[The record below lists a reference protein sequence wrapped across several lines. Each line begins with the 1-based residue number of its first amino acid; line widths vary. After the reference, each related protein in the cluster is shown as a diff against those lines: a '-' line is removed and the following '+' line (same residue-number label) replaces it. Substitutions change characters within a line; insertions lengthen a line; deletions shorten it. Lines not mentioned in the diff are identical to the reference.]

1 MTTKVLMI
9 DALQLQY
16 LRRRRGSSGG
26 CIETRHTIG
35 FAGEDEIVIND
46 ATTRLYRS
54 IHWSGENWHRVE
66 YVLVGDGDWE
76 IPKPPHP
83 DCLVVREPR
92 DGEIWDSETELLW
105 LAPGRCVELKGTLAA
120 KIFDGK
126 HGEVIGDAGEYLEQ
140 RVFEDC
146 LDTLTAEYGNEVDG
160 PLWEFMVETLAKA
173 VGEATLIGAD
183 EEIVNEIAATT
194 HKRMLE
200 YIDSQSWG

>member
-1 MTTKVLMI
+1 MTTKIQMI

-16 LRRRRGSSGG
+16 LRRRRGASGG

-35 FAGEDEIVIND
+35 FAGEEEIRFNE
-46 ATTRLYRS
+46 ATCKIYRS

-105 LAPGRCVELKGTLAA
+105 LAPGRCVELTGTLAA
-120 KIFDGK
+120 RIFEGK
-126 HGEVIGDAGEYLEQ
+126 HGDVVGDAGEYMDQ

-146 LDTLTAEYGNEVDG
+146 LDALTAEYGLEIDG
-160 PLWEFMVETLAKA
+160 PLWEYMVQALAKA
-173 VGEATLIGAD
+173 VGDAKLIGAD
-183 EEIVNEIAATT
+183 EEIVNEITARVHESVLGFVDGIA
-194 HKRMLE
+194 E
-200 YIDSQSWG
+200 